1 MGERGVAEVDGI
13 RRDLSGRKSASRF
26 DSMNLE
32 TGNFIHAHHQT
43 HSSKGDWMRTLSL
56 AFQSVGVIYGDLGTS
71 PLYVY
76 SSTFPEGIKHRDDVV
91 GALSIIIYTMLLL
104 PMIKY
109 VFIIL
114 WANDNGDGGTF
125 ALYSLLCRHAKV
137 SMIPNQQPEDMEL
150 SNYKLEVPSNQSKR
164 AAKIRE
170 MLENSKMAQ
179 RILFL
184 VTILGTSMVMG
195 DGVLTPSI
203 SVLSAM
209 GGIQSLGTDAVVW
222 ISVAILIFLF
232 AGQRFGTD
240 KVGLTFAPILS
251 VWFLFITGIG
261 FYNLFKHDIGV
272 LRAFYPKYIFDYF
285 RRNGKRGWISL
296 GGIFLCLTGTEAM
309 FADLG
314 HFNVRAVQISFS
326 TVVYPSV
333 IVAYIGQA
341 AYLTKFPDQVSK
353 TFYASIP
360 DPLYWPMFVVAAVS
374 AIIASQALISGA
386 FAIISQSQSLG
397 CFPKVKV
404 IHTSAKYEGQVYIPE
419 INYILM
425 IACVLVTLGFKTT
438 DKIGN
443 AFGIAVCFVMVIT
456 TCMVTLIMLVVWK
469 TSIWKIALFFILFG
483 LIELVYLS
491 ASLYKFTEGGY
502 LPLLFSLLLMT
513 IMGIWHYVHRR
524 RYAYELENKV
534 SSDSMIELV
543 KQPKINRVPGI
554 GLLYSELVHGI
565 PPIFRHFIDNM
576 PSVYSIVIF
585 ITVKHL
591 PVSKVALE
599 ERFMFRQIEPRQYR
613 MFRCVL
619 RLGYND
625 IYQEPNEF
633 EWHLVER
640 LVEFIQQENL
650 GLDPVHDDAGERNS
664 EGTEVEEEVRFVQAA
679 MAEGVV
685 YMLGEAKVIAK
696 KDSSLLKKIVVNYV
710 YDFLRRNVRQGEDV
724 MEIPHGRLLAVGMT
738 YEI

>member
-1 MGERGVAEVDGI
+1 MPGS
-13 RRDLSGRKSASRF
+13 SG
-26 DSMNLE
+26 
-32 TGNFIHAHHQT
+32 HQEC
-43 HSSKGDWMRTLSL
+43 WMRTLSL

-76 SSTFPEGIKHRDDVV
+76 SSTFTDGIKHSDDVV
-91 GALSIIIYTMLLL
+91 GALSIIIYTMLLI

-150 SNYKLEVPSNQSKR
+150 SNYKLEVPSKQSKR
-164 AAKIRE
+164 AAKVRE

-209 GGIQSLGTDAVVW
+209 GGIKSLGTDAIVW

-232 AGQRFGTD
+232 VGQRFGTD

-251 VWFLFITGIG
+251 VWFLSIMGIG

-272 LRAFYPKYIFDYF
+272 LRAFYPQYIFDYF
-285 RRNGKRGWISL
+285 KRNGKRGWISL

-326 TVVYPSV
+326 TMVYPSV

-341 AYLTKFPDQVSK
+341 AYLTKFPDQVPN

-360 DPLYWPMFVVAAVS
+360 DPLYWPMFVVASVS

-443 AFGIAVCFVMVIT
+443 AYGIAVCFVMVIT

-469 TSIWKIALFFILFG
+469 TSIWKIALFLILFG

-491 ASLYKFTEGGY
+491 ASLYKFTAGGY
-502 LPLLFSLLLMT
+502 LPLVFSLFLMT
-513 IMGIWHYVHRR
+513 IMGIWHYVHRQ
-524 RYAYELENKV
+524 RYAYELNNKV
-534 SSDSMIELV
+534 SSESIIELV

-576 PSVYSIVIF
+576 PSVHSVVIF
-585 ITVKHL
+585 ITVKRL

-613 MFRCVL
+613 MFRCVV

-625 IYQEPNEF
+625 VDEEPEEF
-633 EWHLVER
+633 ERNLVER
-640 LVEFIQQENL
+640 LVEFIQQEKL
-650 GLDPVHDDAGERNS
+650 GLDTVHDDAREHNLV
-664 EGTEVEEEVRFVQAA
+664 GTEVEEEVHFVRAA

-696 KDSSLLKKIVVNYV
+696 KDSSFLKKIVVNYA

-724 MEIPHGRLLAVGMT
+724 MEIPQGKLLAVGMT